1 MFVQGNALKDVKVYF
16 SSKLSDKFSRS
27 ELNLMIK
34 LIIIKRLNISD
45 SDYLFGDNLRFS
57 ESDLLYVR
65 DVVKRLL
72 ANEPFQYVLGEVEFY
87 GVLLKIDKRALIPRP
102 ETEELVDWVI
112 ASTGKMVDPKIMD
125 LCSGSGCIAF
135 ALKSVQNSADIFAVE
150 LTEEANELIRE
161 NSVFTGIEL
170 KQYRI
175 DVLDAH
181 GFDEFKDDSF
191 DCWVSNPPYIPEDDK
206 TFMTENVL
214 AHEPH
219 VALFVENSDP
229 LIFYREIAMKA
240 KRFLKHEGLLFF
252 EIHEGL
258 GKEVVEL
265 LSSLGFVNI
274 ELRKDLQGRNRM
286 VRAQHVISQ
295 HES

>member
-1 MFVQGNALKDVKVYF
+1 M
-16 SSKLSDKFSRS
+16 
-27 ELNLMIK
+27 
-34 LIIIKRLNISD
+34 
-45 SDYLFGDNLRFS
+45 
-57 ESDLLYVR
+57 
-65 DVVKRLL
+65 
-72 ANEPFQYVLGEVEFY
+72 
-87 GVLLKIDKRALIPRP
+87 
-102 ETEELVDWVI
+102 
-112 ASTGKMVDPKIMD
+112 
-125 LCSGSGCIAF
+125 
-135 ALKSVQNSADIFAVE
+135 E